1 MSVVDKRLLSKPKK
15 VQLQLKDNKEHLKF
29 LPEHEELELLPR
41 IEEEFNEDDI
51 EM

>member
-29 LPEHEELELLPR
+29 LPEQEKFDLLPPYK
-41 IEEEFNEDDI
+41 EEFNEDDI